1 MVEQRTENPRV
12 GGSTPPLGIS
22 AESFFADILHLSQ
35 LRVQK
40 LIQTAHRG
48 SDSAILA
55 GTPTPLAEGC

>member
-1 MVEQRTENPRV
+1 
-12 GGSTPPLGIS
+12 
-22 AESFFADILHLSQ
+22 LSQ